1 MGSQRARTGL
11 FAAHLRPEKTNGS
24 LALRQLH
31 ALACRVS
38 TVSLSQVW
46 VSLSI
51 SYSLVKL
58 KIVIDIVCLP
68 TAMCSLVITSII
80 SFKISKIRI
89 VHIAMNIL
97 IQLLLGIPLELVH
110 KGWRIMLVYILG
122 ALIGGLAHSV
132 TDFETMLW

>member
-1 MGSQRARTGL
+1 
-11 FAAHLRPEKTNGS
+11 
-24 LALRQLH
+24 
-31 ALACRVS
+31 
-38 TVSLSQVW
+38 
-46 VSLSI
+46 
-51 SYSLVKL
+51 
-58 KIVIDIVCLP
+58 
-68 TAMCSLVITSII
+68 MCSLVITSII

>member
-11 FAAHLRPEKTNGS
+11 FATHLRPEKTNGS